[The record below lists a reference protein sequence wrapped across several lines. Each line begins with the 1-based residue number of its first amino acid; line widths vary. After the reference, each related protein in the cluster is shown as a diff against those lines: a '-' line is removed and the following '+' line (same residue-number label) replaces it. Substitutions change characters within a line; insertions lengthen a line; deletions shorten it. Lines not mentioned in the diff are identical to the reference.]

1 MKEINKWMCKNG
13 KTHLLLDGGT
23 LTAGESFY
31 EDYIGDILHGE
42 RLCVVEKKTTP
53 HFRFF
58 VDVDFV
64 SDEHELDFVKVSL
77 VIYKILSDLGP
88 CVLARAKPRRVE
100 GGQKYGLH
108 IVWPESVVTKQ
119 RANSLRLRILSELGS
134 DWEKIIDASVYAGS
148 GLRMLWS
155 HKKEPNSTQYIPWG
169 KICNFESFD
178 EFEDK
183 SPSVEYLRMFSIR
196 ILESVSGGVRE
207 SSSSSSQHSE
217 LEMYIRTNIPG
228 QASAKI
234 LKISKCKNKKDYW
247 IGTTSKYCEHVK
259 REHKSNHVWFCLRP
273 SGMIAQK
280 CQDDE
285 CKGYTGRFYRI
296 PSRLIPNEGSVADTH
311 RCIINDYLPDG
322 WKKNR
327 HNRN

>member
-1 MKEINKWMCKNG
+1 MREINKWMCKYG
-13 KTHLLLDGGT
+13 TTHLLLDGGT
-23 LTAGESFY
+23 LTVGDSFY
-31 EDYIGDILHGE
+31 DDYIGDILHGE
-42 RLCVVEKKTTP
+42 RLCVVEKKTNQ
-53 HFRFF
+53 FRFF

-77 VIYKILSDLGP
+77 VITKVVDLGP
-88 CVLARAKPRRVE
+88 CVLARARPRSVE

-108 IVWPESVVTKQ
+108 IIWPESIVTKQ
-119 RANSLRLRILSELGS
+119 RANSLRMRILSEMGP

-155 HKKEPNSTQYIPWG
+155 LKNEPDSTPYVPWG
-169 KICNFESFD
+169 EIRD
-178 EFEDK
+178 GAWAEFKDK
-183 SPSVEYLRMFSIR
+183 SPNVEYLKLFSIR
-196 ILESVSGGVRE
+196 IEGSVYVPHE
-207 SSSSSSQHSE
+207 TPVANSE

-234 LKISKCKNKKDYW
+234 VKVNRCKNKKDYW
-247 IGTTSKYCEHVK
+247 IGTTSRYCENVK

-296 PSRLIPNEGSVADTH
+296 PSRLIPNEGSVDGNHIRT
-311 RCIINDYLPDG
+311 INDYLPDG

-327 HNRN
+327 YD

>member
-1 MKEINKWMCKNG
+1 MKEINKWMCKKNG
-13 KTHLLLDGGT
+13 KATTHLLLDGGT
-23 LTAGESFY
+23 LSVVEDSFY

-64 SDEHELDFVKVSL
+64 SDENELDFVKVSL
-77 VIYKILSDLGP
+77 VISKILSDLGP
-88 CVLARAKPRRVE
+88 CVLARARPRPVE
-100 GGQKYGLH
+100 GGLKYGLH
-108 IVWPESVVTKQ
+108 IIWPESVVTKQ
-119 RANSLRLRILSELGS
+119 RANSLRMRILSEMGS

-148 GLRMLWS
+148 GLRMVWS
-155 HKKEPNSTQYIPWG
+155 HKNDPNSTPYIPWG
-169 KICNFESFD
+169 EIRD
-178 EFEDK
+178 GTWTEFTDK
-183 SPSVEYLRMFSIR
+183 NPSVEYLKLFSIR
-196 ILESVSGGVRE
+196 ILESSVNTHHHLENPPSD
-207 SSSSSSQHSE
+207 SSSE

-228 QASAKI
+228 QEYAKI
-234 LKISKCKNKKDYW
+234 IKVSKCKNKKDYW

-311 RCIINDYLPDG
+311 RCTINDYLPDG
-322 WKKNR
+322 WKKI
-327 HNRN
+327 

>member
-1 MKEINKWMCKNG
+1 MREINKWMCKNG

-23 LTAGESFY
+23 LTAGDSFY
-31 EDYIGDILHGE
+31 YDYIGDILHSE
-42 RLCVVEKKTTP
+42 RLCVVEKKTAP

-64 SDEHELDFVKVSL
+64 SDEHELDFLKVSL
-77 VIYKILSDLGP
+77 VIAKILYDLGP
-88 CVLARAKPRRVE
+88 CVLARARPRPVE

-108 IVWPESVVTKQ
+108 IIWPESVVTKQ
-119 RANSLRLRILSELGS
+119 KANSLRLNILSELGP

-155 HKKEPNSTQYIPWG
+155 LKNEPDSTPYIPWG
-169 KICNFESFD
+169 EIRNGIFT

-183 SPSVEYLRMFSIR
+183 SPSVEYLKMFSIR
-196 ILESVSGGVRE
+196 VEGTVHIPHEVST
-207 SSSSSSQHSE
+207 SHSE

-228 QASAKI
+228 QAAAKI
-234 LKISKCKNKKDYW
+234 AKVNKCKNKKDYW
-247 IGTTSKYCEHVK
+247 IGTTSRYCENVK

-280 CQDDE
+280 CQDEE

-296 PSRLIPNEGSVADTH
+296 PSRLIPNEGSVAGNH
-311 RCIINDYLPDG
+311 HCVINDYLPDG
-322 WKKNR
+322 WKKS
-327 HNRN
+327 